1 VKASHAATPSVDELH
16 GRRRPRRTAGQER
29 QPVQAELT
37 ATLAGLSSL
46 EKAAEAAAGVVDDA
60 CEPLTAHAPALLVPN
75 DTPWD
80 PAGTVMPVGRHRC

>member
-16 GRRRPRRTAGQER
+16 GRRRPRRADGQER

-37 ATLAGLSSL
+37 ATLAGLSTL

-60 CEPLTAHAPALLVPN
+60 AS
-75 DTPWD
+75 
-80 PAGTVMPVGRHRC
+80 R